1 MSYKHSRNHR
11 RPFRPAPDPVP
22 GSVENLLRGL
32 KRDLILDADSV
43 YAYNA
48 RALNERVLQ
57 GKVSRDMRGRIHQ
70 WQVFAALRRAKLSV
84 TEAKQLAFA

>member
-1 MSYKHSRNHR
+1 MSYKHSRNRR

-22 GSVENLLRGL
+22 GSPENLLRGI
-32 KRDLILDADSV
+32 KRDIILDADSV

-48 RALNERVLQ
+48 RSLNGRVLQ
-57 GKVSRDMRGRIHQ
+57 GKVSRGMRRRIHE
-70 WQVFAALRRAKLSV
+70 WQVLAALRRAKLSV